1 MLSYSNVCFD
11 RTYTAM
17 YMYDQDKKVGPS
29 CILNLDISLS
39 CVFLQGVLMIHCQS
53 GKSGTIRESNQ
64 LRVYVRR
71 ITPSTMYKKAQF
83 C

>member
-17 YMYDQDKKVGPS
+17 YMYDQDKKVGIS
-29 CILNLDISLS
+29 DISLS